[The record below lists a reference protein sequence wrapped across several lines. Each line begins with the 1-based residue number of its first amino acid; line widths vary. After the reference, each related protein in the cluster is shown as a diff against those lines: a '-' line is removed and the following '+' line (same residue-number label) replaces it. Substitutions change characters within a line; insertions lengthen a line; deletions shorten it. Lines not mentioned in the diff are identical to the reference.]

1 MAEGFVCQQVP
12 AGDARLTAAGEPEET
27 LVRDVRAD
35 LTPAQM
41 VEHKLMALL
50 KGSDPGAFPRSRGL
64 LRGVAREQNVSFR
77 MLDAVQEGKQRA
89 EAGRRN
95 KDSAAQKLSWGSY
108 KSSKHHCPSPPASG
122 SFSVDSPA

>member
-1 MAEGFVCQQVP
+1 MAERFVCQQAP

-27 LVRDVRAD
+27 LVQDVRAD

-50 KGSDPGAFPRSRGL
+50 KGSDPGTFPTSRGL

-95 KDSAAQKLSWGSY
+95 KDSAAKKNCRGVPTNRP
-108 KSSKHHCPSPPASG
+108 SSAARVRPLAAPFP
-122 SFSVDSPA
+122 